1 MPESP
6 PPADAS
12 PAPADTVP
20 ADTVPAAPAWSVY
33 ILRCADG
40 SLYTGVTNDLERR
53 IGQHNTGRGARY
65 TRGRGPV
72 TLAFSEPQPSHGAA
86 LQRELAI
93 KKLSRPEKES
103 LIRSAKGSARTR
115 SAG

>member
-6 PPADAS
+6 PPADTS
-12 PAPADTVP
+12 PAL

-53 IGQHNTGRGARY
+53 ISQHNAGRGARY

-72 TLAFSEPQPSHGAA
+72 TLAFSEPQPTHGAA

-93 KKLSRPEKES
+93 KKFSRAEKEA
-103 LIRSAKGSARTR
+103 LIRAETSPARTR

>member
-1 MPESP
+1 MSETSP
-6 PPADAS
+6 PTDES
-12 PAPADTVP
+12 PAPADSVP
-20 ADTVPAAPAWSVY
+20 VAPAWSVY
-33 ILRCADG
+33 ILRCKDG

-53 IGQHNTGRGARY
+53 IGQHNAGRGARY

-72 TLAFSEPQPSHGAA
+72 TLAFSEPQPTHGAA

-93 KKLSRPEKES
+93 KRLSRAEKES
-103 LIRSAKGSARTR
+103 LIRAAKGAAPTR